1 MMFNSRVNTV
11 FMVMMLLMLVF
22 SMSVQG
28 QEVTAEGPII
38 ATTCGQ
44 SPGAL
49 MVTQICKQ
57 VGLECEQQDLLKGEY
72 LKENDFKTVIITM
85 GTSGK
90 GMGAAGTDMKAEVE
104 RINGI
109 IEVANEKGMTIIG
122 AHIEG
127 EARRVDDNDARSI
140 EVVAPYSDIIIVR
153 EDSNKDG
160 YFTDLGEEK
169 DIPVYVIEKTL
180 ELTEPLKEIFQLE

>member
-1 MMFNSRVNTV
+1 MFNSRVKSV
-11 FMVMMLLMLVF
+11 FMVMMLLILVF

-57 VGLECEQQDLLKGEY
+57 VGLECEQQDLLEGDY

-127 EARRVDDNDARSI
+127 EARRVDDNDAKSI
-140 EVVAPYSDIIIVR
+140 EVVAPYSHIIIVR

-180 ELTEPLKEIFQLE
+180 GLTEPLKEIFQVE

>member
-1 MMFNSRVNTV
+1 MFNSRVNTV

-22 SMSVQG
+22 SMSVQS

-38 ATTCGQ
+38 TTTCGQ

-57 VGLECEQQDLLKGEY
+57 VDLECEQQDLLEGEY

-127 EARRVDDNDARSI
+127 EARRVDDNDAKSI

-180 ELTEPLKEIFQLE
+180 ELTEPLKEIFQVK

>member
-1 MMFNSRVNTV
+1 MFNSRVNTV
-11 FMVMMLLMLVF
+11 FIVMMLLMLVF